1 MKQKQITKDNHYLS
15 QSYLK
20 QWESSLGKVWCY
32 RTLVSHE
39 SVPPWK
45 ETHIEGTAFFTHFY
59 SRLNKGL
66 ISDEMEDWFNSE
78 YESPASMI
86 LAKVLTNDSLKPD
99 DWDILVKY
107 LALHDLRTPASL
119 FEYLERAPKS
129 TMDVMQ
135 NVIDNF
141 PKDVE
146 SFKKSGIESM
156 PTEENKYN
164 FPFKVTPEIIEG
176 KETFSLKI
184 ETDIG
189 RASWL
194 SKIKH
199 QMSNTSAI
207 LHKHKWAILHAAFG
221 QSWFTSDKPV
231 MRLNYHIGKYDFEGG
246 WNSNGTDII
255 FPLSPEH
262 LLYTKIGA
270 KPLKRGTR
278 LSPTQTNSINKLI
291 VENSFRNV
299 YSKEKVSEIGQFKP
313 RSINPE
319 QFNYEKE
326 FWQKWHL
333 EQGKSENYFFE

>member
-1 MKQKQITKDNHYLS
+1 MNVKQITKDNHYLS
-15 QSYLK
+15 QSYLN

-39 SVPPWK
+39 NVPLWK
-45 ETHIEGTAFFTHFY
+45 ETHIEGTAFFTHLY

-78 YESPASMI
+78 YESPSSMV
-86 LAKVLTNDSLKPD
+86 LAKVLRNDSLKPD
-99 DWDILVKY
+99 DWGVLVKY
-107 LALHDLRTPASL
+107 LALHDLRTPARL
-119 FEYLERAPKS
+119 FEFLGRASKS
-129 TMDVMQ
+129 MTEIMQ
-135 NVIDNF
+135 NVIDDF

-146 SFKKSGIESM
+146 SFKKIGIESM
-156 PTEENKYN
+156 PIEENKYN
-164 FPFKVTPEIIEG
+164 FPFKVTPEITEG
-176 KETFSLKI
+176 EETASLKI

-194 SKIKH
+194 YTIQH

-207 LHKHKWAILHAAFG
+207 LHKHRWTILHAAIG
-221 QSWFTSDKPV
+221 HSWFTSDKPV
-231 MRLNYHIGKYDFEGG
+231 MRLNYHIGKYNFNGG
-246 WNSNGTDII
+246 WNSKGTEII

-262 LLYTKIGA
+262 LLYTKIGG

-278 LSPTQTNSINKLI
+278 LSPSQTKLINKLI

-299 YSKEKVSEIGQFKP
+299 YSKEKVSEIEQFKP
-313 RSINPE
+313 RLIDPE
-319 QFNYEKE
+319 QFNFEKE
-326 FWQKWHL
+326 FWQKWHF